1 MNSNQIKNKNDSQ
14 KKNITV
20 IQDLKKKIRELR
32 LRNVNGS

>member
-1 MNSNQIKNKNDSQ
+1 MNSNQINNKNDSQ

>member
-1 MNSNQIKNKNDSQ
+1 MNSNQINNKNDSQ

-32 LRNVNGS
+32 LRNVNGP

>member
-20 IQDLKKKIRELR
+20 IQDFFFKNTRA
-32 LRNVNGS
+32 

>member
-1 MNSNQIKNKNDSQ
+1 MNSNQINNKNDSQ

-20 IQDLKKKIRELR
+20 IQDFFKKIRELR

>member
-20 IQDLKKKIRELR
+20 IQDFLKKIRELR

>member
-20 IQDLKKKIRELR
+20 IQDLKKKNTRA
-32 LRNVNGS
+32 

>member
-20 IQDLKKKIRELR
+20 IQDFFKKKYESLD
-32 LRNVNGS
+32 

>member
-1 MNSNQIKNKNDSQ
+1 MNSNQINNKNDSQ

-20 IQDLKKKIRELR
+20 IQDFLKKIRELR